1 MHSILILIALAIAPG
16 LFLLWFYYKKDVYEP
31 EPKKLVIKTFIFGAL
46 IAFPVSII
54 ESIFVSPSK
63 IILNGDFLQLFIYA
77 FLVIATTEEFGK
89 FFVVKSVAYNSPEF
103 NEIMDGIVYA
113 VASALG
119 FATLENIFYVMEGG
133 VTTAIAR
140 AILAVPGHA
149 FFGGLMG
156 YYMGLAKFNKDK
168 EYSLLGTGLLLSIIA
183 HGTYDF
189 LLFTNTIFAVLV
201 IPLMIIIYW
210 IVSKNIEK
218 AEDQSPFKEPYLQEL
233 LIKDGKYCTNCGN
246 QLRPNALYCNE
257 CGEKVQ

>member
-46 IAFPVSII
+46 IAFPVSLV

-63 IILNGDFLQLFIYA
+63 IILNGDFLQLLIYA

-89 FFVVKSVAYNSPEF
+89 FLVVKSVAYNSSEF

-119 FATLENIFYVMEGG
+119 FATLENIFYVMAGG

-140 AILAVPGHA
+140 AHFSTRTCLFWRFDGILYG
-149 FFGGLMG
+149 
-156 YYMGLAKFNKDK
+156 
-168 EYSLLGTGLLLSIIA
+168 S
-183 HGTYDF
+183 
-189 LLFTNTIFAVLV
+189 
-201 IPLMIIIYW
+201 
-210 IVSKNIEK
+210 
-218 AEDQSPFKEPYLQEL
+218 
-233 LIKDGKYCTNCGN
+233 C
-246 QLRPNALYCNE
+246 
-257 CGEKVQ
+257 KV